1 MGTKIKKFLS
11 NKNTVTMVCAIL
23 AVAVLWIGYNWRV
36 NSAVSPIRVPYAK
49 VTIQPK
55 TEITSDMIAYMDVA
69 AAAVR
74 SNVITDV
81 NKIIGYYSN
90 VNTLIPEGSMFYQSA
105 VVERDSLPDAAI
117 LNVPQG
123 EVPYYLGVNMT
134 STYSNSMVPGNYI
147 DIYVQT
153 TTTDTDGTNKVMV
166 GKLVENV
173 KILAVKDSDGQ
184 DVFENTD
191 ELRRPST
198 IIFSVKEDIHLLLR
212 KASLIGNLTSAYT
225 VDIVPVPSTVSF
237 YQPEDSDITTSITS
251 EYLREF
257 IEKKSIYIPIEELE
271 DSNTNLPEEKLGDN
285 GEESGE

>member
-11 NKNTVTMVCAIL
+11 NKNTVTMICALLI
-23 AVAVLWIGYNWRV
+23 VLVLYLGYNWRIK
-36 NSAVSPIRVPYAK
+36 SAVSPIKVPYAK

-55 TEITSDMIAYMDVA
+55 TEITSSMIGYMDVA
-69 AAAVR
+69 AAAIK

-105 VVERDSLPDAAI
+105 VVDQGALPDAAI
-117 LNVPQG
+117 LDTPKG
-123 EVPYYLGVNMT
+123 EVPYYLAVNMT

-173 KILAVKDSDGQ
+173 KILAVRTSDGL

-191 ELRRPST
+191 EVRRPAT

-212 KASLIGNLTSAYT
+212 KAALVGNLSSSYRI
-225 VDIVPVPSTVSF
+225 DIVPVPSTVS
-237 YQPEDSDITTSITS
+237 YYTPEGQDIVTNITS
-251 EYLREF
+251 EYIKEF
-257 IEKKSIYIPIEELE
+257 IEERSIYIPVEEIENNNKE
-271 DSNTNLPEEKLGDN
+271 NNN
-285 GEESGE
+285 VSGE